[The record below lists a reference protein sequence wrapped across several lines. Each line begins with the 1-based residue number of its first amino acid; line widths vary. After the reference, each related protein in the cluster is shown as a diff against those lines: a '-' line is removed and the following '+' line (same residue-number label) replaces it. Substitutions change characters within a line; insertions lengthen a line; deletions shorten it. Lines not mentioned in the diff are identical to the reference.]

1 MNTKIKNIRNNN
13 DSSKKKHFQFSAFH
27 FQLKKL
33 IERIVEVM
41 FTVSGSITSLAILLI
56 IIFLFKEGVG
66 LFTSPAVEKGYA
78 LCVNASNPVEKLTPQ
93 QIKQI
98 FDGEIDVWE
107 IENGETTFGE
117 SQLNT
122 ENNSQPSI
130 LNSPLDIMLFR
141 FDEIFSLYSDEE
153 LGEDYELLPEKLG
166 EVIAQNPNIIA
177 FLPERFL
184 PTNNNQVKILP
195 STNINLSD
203 FFGGTEWIPTATPSP
218 LFGVLPLILGTLWV
232 SIFAILIALPL
243 GLGVAI
249 YLSELAN
256 ERVRKILK
264 PTIEL
269 LAGIP
274 SVVYGFFGLVVLVP
288 LIQKALNLPVGETAL
303 AGSLI
308 LAIMA
313 LPTII
318 TVAEDAMRNTPR
330 AMREASLALGATQW
344 QTVYKVIVPYAASGI
359 SAAVVLGIG
368 RAIGET
374 MAVLMVTGNAA
385 IIPTSLFE
393 PVRTIPATIA
403 AELGEAPAGGA
414 HYQALFLLGCILFLI
429 TMVVSISAEAISKRQ
444 HKGIGV

>member
-1 MNTKIKNIRNNN
+1 MGKIRRILEKI
-13 DSSKKKHFQFSAFH
+13 
-27 FQLKKL
+27 
-33 IERIVEVM
+33 IESLL
-41 FTVSGSITSLAILLI
+41 TVSGAITTIVILLI
-56 IIFLFKEGVG
+56 VVFLFREGLG
-66 LFTSPAVEKGYA
+66 LFKSPAVEKGFT
-78 LCVNASNPVEKLTPQ
+78 LCLDSGNDIGHLGPVD
-93 QIKQI
+93 IKRI
-98 FDGEIDVWE
+98 FDYE
-107 IENGETTFGE
+107 IENWSEVGGRDKPITVFRFEEIFNRFPESEFGE
-117 SQLNT
+117 N
-122 ENNSQPSI
+122 
-130 LNSPLDIMLFR
+130 
-141 FDEIFSLYSDEE
+141 
-153 LGEDYELLPEKLG
+153 YELLPVRLG
-166 EVIAQNPNIIA
+166 EVIASTPGIIA
-177 FLPERFL
+177 FLPEQYAPEGVAGVR
-184 PTNNNQVKILP
+184 ILRGDRIKP
-195 STNINLSD
+195 AD
-203 FFGGTEWIPTATPSP
+203 FFGGKEWMPTATPAP
-218 LFGVLPLILGTLWV
+218 QFGILPLITGTLWV

-249 YLSELAN
+249 YLSELAG
-256 ERVRKILK
+256 ERMRKILK

-288 LIQKALNLPVGETAL
+288 MIQKVFGLPVGETAL
-303 AGSLI
+303 AGSMI

-330 AMREASLALGATQW
+330 AMREASLALGANRW
-344 QTVYKVIVPYAASGI
+344 QTIYKVIVPYASSGI

-385 IIPTSLFE
+385 VMPRTLFE

-429 TMVVSISAEAISKRQ
+429 TMVISVSAEVISKRQ
-444 HKGIGV
+444 HNKGL